1 MSRHIFCCRYIIL
14 PKLKDFYVVTLT
26 FYVATKLGLNSDIL
40 ANKCLS
46 RHCFSMS
53 RHKNT

>member
-1 MSRHIFCCRYIIL
+1 MSRHIFCFHDIIL

-26 FYVATKLGLNSDIL
+26 FYVATKLGMNSDP

-46 RHCFSMS
+46 RHCFSML
-53 RHKNT
+53 RHKCT